1 MKILEIKNIFKCYPS
16 FELKNV
22 SFTIEPGK
30 IVGFIGRNGAGKTT
44 TLKCIYNLV
53 KPTSGEILYDG
64 TTIVDI
70 EANYKQ
76 DVAMLIGEMDYYST
90 KTVKALTSVTKKF
103 YKDWDDNKYHNY
115 LKEFGIDENKQI
127 KALSSGMK
135 VKYGLA
141 LALSRG
147 AKILLLDEPTSGL
160 DPVSRDELMD
170 IFIDLV
176 SDKEHAILFSTH
188 VISDL
193 EKCADHII
201 YIKNGQ
207 IIVDDDV
214 TNFESNYLR
223 YSGDSELFA
232 PYREKFIFYRDR
244 LGKFEGIAK
253 KEISLDIDENKI
265 EKRKATMEEIMV
277 AFERGENNEKSTL

>member
-1 MKILEIKNIFKCYPS
+1 MKMLEVKNISKHYPT
-16 FELKNV
+16 FNLKDV
-22 SFTIEPGK
+22 SFVIEPGK

-53 KPTSGEILYDG
+53 KPSSGEVLYDG
-64 TTIVDI
+64 SSIIDI
-70 EANYKQ
+70 EADYKQ
-76 DVAMLIGEMDYYST
+76 EVAMLIGEMDYYNT
-90 KTVKALTSVTKKF
+90 KTVKALTNVTKRF
-103 YKDWDDNKYHNY
+103 YKNWDEHKYQNY
-115 LKEFGIDENKQI
+115 LKDFGIDENKQI

-193 EKCADHII
+193 EKCADQII
-201 YIKNGQ
+201 YIKNGKV
-207 IIVDDDV
+207 IVNEDV
-214 TNFESNYLR
+214 TTFESSYLH
-223 YSGDSELFA
+223 YSGDSGILFK
-232 PYREKFIFYRDR
+232 YKDEFIFYRDR
-244 LGKFEGIAK
+244 LGKFEGIIK
-253 KEISLDIDENKI
+253 KENELNINDIKV

-277 AFERGENNEKSTL
+277 AFERGEK

>member
-1 MKILEIKNIFKCYPS
+1 MKMLEVKNISKHYPT
-16 FELKNV
+16 FNLKDV
-22 SFTIEPGK
+22 SFVIEPGK

-53 KPTSGEILYDG
+53 KPSSGEVLYDG
-64 TTIVDI
+64 SFIIDI
-70 EANYKQ
+70 EADYKQ
-76 DVAMLIGEMDYYST
+76 EVAMLIGEMDYYNT
-90 KTVKALTSVTKKF
+90 KTVKALTNVTKRF
-103 YKDWDDNKYHNY
+103 YKNWDEHKYQNY
-115 LKEFGIDENKQI
+115 LKDFGIDENKQI

-193 EKCADHII
+193 EKCADQII
-201 YIKNGQ
+201 YIKNGKV
-207 IIVDDDV
+207 IVNEDV
-214 TNFESNYLR
+214 TTFESSYLH
-223 YSGDSELFA
+223 YSGDSGILFK
-232 PYREKFIFYRDR
+232 YKDEFIFYRDR
-244 LGKFEGIAK
+244 LGKFEGIIK
-253 KEISLDIDENKI
+253 KENELNINDIKV

-277 AFERGENNEKSTL
+277 AFERGEK

>member
-1 MKILEIKNIFKCYPS
+1 MKILEIKNIFKSYPS
-16 FELKNV
+16 FELKNI

-30 IVGFIGRNGAGKTT
+30 IIGFIGRNGAGKTT

-53 KPTSGEILYDG
+53 KPTSGEILYNS
-64 TTIVDI
+64 TSIVDI

-90 KTVKALTSVTKKF
+90 KTVKALTSVTKRF
-103 YKDWDDNKYHNY
+103 YKNWDDNKYHNY

-176 SDKEHAILFSTH
+176 NDNEHAILFSTH

-193 EKCADHII
+193 EKCADKII
-201 YIKNGQ
+201 YIKKGE
-207 IIVDDDV
+207 IIVNDDV
-214 TNFESNYLR
+214 ANFEASYLH
-223 YSGDSELFA
+223 YAGDSEFFA
-232 PYREKFIFYRDR
+232 HDKDKFIFYRDR
-244 LGKFEGIAK
+244 QGKFEGIIK
-253 KEISLDIDENKI
+253 IENNLEIDESKI

-277 AFERGENNEKSTL
+277 AFERGENNEKFAI

>member
-1 MKILEIKNIFKCYPS
+1 MKTFEVRNLSKHYPT
-16 FELKNV
+16 FNLKDV
-22 SFTIEPGK
+22 SFSVEAGK

-44 TLKCIYNLV
+44 TLKCIYNLT
-53 KPTSGEILYDG
+53 KPTSGEVLYDG
-64 TTIVDI
+64 KPIIDI
-70 EANYKQ
+70 ETDYKQ
-76 DVAMLIGEMDYYST
+76 DVAMLIGEMDYYNT
-90 KTVKALTSVTKKF
+90 KTVKALTNVTKRF
-103 YKDWDDNKYHNY
+103 YKNWDDYKYHNY

-170 IFIDLV
+170 IFLDLV
-176 SDKEHAILFSTH
+176 ADKEHAILFSTH

-193 EKCADHII
+193 EKCADQII

-207 IIVDDDV
+207 IIANEDV
-214 TNFESNYLR
+214 ASFESSYLH
-223 YSGDSELFA
+223 YAGDSESLIK
-232 PYREKFIFYRDR
+232 YRDRFIFYRDR
-244 LGKFEGIAK
+244 LGKFEGIIK
-253 KEISLDIDENKI
+253 KEYELDDVDSKV
-265 EKRKATMEEIMV
+265 EKRKASMEEIMI
-277 AFERGENNEKSTL
+277 AFERGEK

>member
-1 MKILEIKNIFKCYPS
+1 MKTLEIKNICKHYPT
-16 FELKNV
+16 FNLKDV
-22 SFTIEPGK
+22 SFAIEPGK

-44 TLKCIYNLV
+44 TLKCIYNLA
-53 KPTSGEILYDG
+53 KPTSGEVLYDG
-64 TTIVDI
+64 KSITDI
-70 EANYKQ
+70 EADYKQ
-76 DVAMLIGEMDYYST
+76 DVAMLIGEMDYYNT
-90 KTVKALTSVTKKF
+90 KTVKALTSVTKRF
-103 YKDWDDNKYHNY
+103 YKNWDDNKYHIY

-193 EKCADHII
+193 EKCADQII
-201 YIKNGQ
+201 YIKNGE
-207 IIVDDDV
+207 IIVNDDV
-214 TNFESNYLR
+214 TNFEASYLR
-223 YSGDSELFA
+223 YAGESELFA
-232 PYREKFIFYRDR
+232 NHKDKFIFYRDR
-244 LGKFEGIAK
+244 LGKFEGIIK
-253 KEISLDIDENKI
+253 KEFNLDIDESKI
-265 EKRKATMEEIMV
+265 EKRNATMEEIMV
-277 AFERGENNEKSTL
+277 AFERGENNEKVAL

>member
-1 MKILEIKNIFKCYPS
+1 MKILEIKSIFKHYPS
-16 FELKNV
+16 FELKDI
-22 SFTIEPGK
+22 SFSIEPGK
-30 IVGFIGRNGAGKTT
+30 IIGFIGRNGAGKTT

-53 KPTSGEILYDG
+53 KPTSGEVLYDEVP
-64 TTIVDI
+64 IIDI
-70 EANYKQ
+70 EADYKQ

-90 KTVKALTSVTKKF
+90 KTVKALTSVTRRF
-103 YKDWDDNKYHNY
+103 YKNWDDNKYHIY
-115 LKEFGIDENKQI
+115 LKDFGIDENKQI

-193 EKCADHII
+193 EKCADQII
-201 YIKNGQ
+201 YIKNGE
-207 IIVDDDV
+207 IIVNDDV
-214 TNFESNYLR
+214 TNFEASYLH
-223 YSGDSELFA
+223 YVGESELFSQHKD
-232 PYREKFIFYRDR
+232 KFIFYRDR
-244 LGKFEGIAK
+244 LGKFEGIIK
-253 KEISLDIDENKI
+253 KGISLDIDEKSI

>member
-1 MKILEIKNIFKCYPS
+1 MKLLEIKNISKHYPS
-16 FELKNV
+16 FKLNDIT
-22 SFTIEPGK
+22 FTIEPGK

-53 KPTSGEILYDG
+53 KPTNGEVLYDG
-64 TTIVDI
+64 TPIVDI
-70 EANYKQ
+70 EADYKQ
-76 DVAMLIGEMDYYST
+76 DVAMLIGAMDYYST

-103 YKDWDDNKYHNY
+103 YRDWDDNQYHRY
-115 LKEFGIDENKQI
+115 LKEFGIDENKLV

-193 EKCADHII
+193 EKCADQII
-201 YIKNGQ
+201 YIKNGE

-214 TNFESNYLR
+214 TNFEANYLR
-223 YSGDSELFA
+223 YCGDSELFL
-232 PYREKFIFYRDR
+232 PYRNEFIFYRDR
-244 LGKFEGIAK
+244 LGKFEGIIK
-253 KEISLDIDENKI
+253 KEISLDIDENRI

-277 AFERGENNEKSTL
+277 AFERGDGQ

>member
-1 MKILEIKNIFKCYPS
+1 MIESIIFKRYPS
-16 FELKNV
+16 FELKNI

-53 KPTSGEILYDG
+53 KPTSGEVLYDG
-64 TTIVDI
+64 TSIVDI

-103 YKDWDDNKYHNY
+103 YKNWNDDKYHRY

-193 EKCADHII
+193 EKCADQII
-201 YIKNGQ
+201 YIKNGE

-214 TNFESNYLR
+214 TNFEASYLH
-223 YSGDSELFA
+223 YAGESELFSKHKD
-232 PYREKFIFYRDR
+232 KFIFYRDR
-244 LGKFEGIAK
+244 LGKFEGLIK

-277 AFERGENNEKSTL
+277 AFERGESNEKSTI

>member
-1 MKILEIKNIFKCYPS
+1 MKILEIKNIFKSYPS
-16 FELKNV
+16 FELKNI

-30 IVGFIGRNGAGKTT
+30 IIGFIGRNGAGKTT

-53 KPTSGEILYDG
+53 KPTSGEVLYNG
-64 TTIVDI
+64 TSIVDI

-90 KTVKALTSVTKKF
+90 KTVKALTSVTKRF
-103 YKDWDDNKYHNY
+103 YKNWDDNKYHNY

-176 SDKEHAILFSTH
+176 NDNEHAILFSTH

-193 EKCADHII
+193 EKCADKLI
-201 YIKNGQ
+201 YIKKGE
-207 IIVDDDV
+207 IIVNDDV
-214 TNFESNYLR
+214 ANFEASYLH
-223 YSGDSELFA
+223 YAGDSELFA
-232 PYREKFIFYRDR
+232 HDKDKFIFYRDR
-244 LGKFEGIAK
+244 QGKFEGIIK
-253 KEISLDIDENKI
+253 IENNLEIDESKI

-277 AFERGENNEKSTL
+277 AFERGENNEKFAI

>member
-1 MKILEIKNIFKCYPS
+1 MKTLVVRNLSKHYPT
-16 FELKNV
+16 FDLKDV
-22 SFTIEPGK
+22 SFSIEPGK

-44 TLKCIYNLV
+44 TLKCIYNIA
-53 KPTSGEILYDG
+53 KPNSGDVLYDG
-64 TTIVDI
+64 VSIVDI
-70 EANYKQ
+70 EADYKQ

-103 YKDWDDNKYHNY
+103 YKYWDDDRYHRY
-115 LKEFGIDENKQI
+115 LKDFVIDENKQI

-193 EKCADHII
+193 EKCADQII
-201 YIKNGQ
+201 YIKNGE

-214 TNFESNYLR
+214 TNFEANYFR
-223 YSGDSELFA
+223 YSGDSELLA
-232 PYREKFIFYRDR
+232 PISDKFIFYHDR
-244 LGKFEGIAK
+244 LGKFEGIIEK
-253 KEISLDIDENKI
+253 GISLDIDENKI

>member
-1 MKILEIKNIFKCYPS
+1 MKILEVRNISKHYPT
-16 FELKNV
+16 FDLKDV
-22 SFTIEPGK
+22 SFSVEPGK

-44 TLKCIYNLV
+44 TLKCIYNLA
-53 KPTSGEILYDG
+53 KPTSGEVLYDE
-64 TTIVDI
+64 TPIISI
-70 EANYKQ
+70 EADYKQ
-76 DVAMLIGEMDYYST
+76 EVAMLIGEMDYYST
-90 KTVKALTSVTKKF
+90 KTVKALTDVTKRF
-103 YKDWDDNKYHNY
+103 YKNWDNHKYENY
-115 LKEFGIDENKQI
+115 LKDFGIDENKQI

-170 IFIDLV
+170 IFLDLV

-193 EKCADHII
+193 EKCADQII
-201 YIKNGQ
+201 YIKSGK
-207 IIVDDDV
+207 IIVNEDV
-214 TNFESNYLR
+214 TSFESSYLH
-223 YSGDSELFA
+223 YAGDSESFA
-232 PYREKFIFYRDR
+232 KYKDRFIFYRDR
-244 LGKFEGIAK
+244 LGKFEGIIR
-253 KEISLDIDENKI
+253 KEFELDIADDKV

-277 AFERGENNEKSTL
+277 AFERGEKQ